1 MSGQLTRSGQVHIP
15 LPPRAPQ
22 LLPQQQCA
30 LLLQEEVLTLPT
42 LETCHSHWHFCLE
55 AAPHCWSMCRNMA
68 ELANCFLGFSDPM
81 FPHLVSL
88 TEFPVPDWKHGGALL
103 LLLLPD
109 SQPLV
114 AKIGAPED

>member
-1 MSGQLTRSGQVHIP
+1 
-15 LPPRAPQ
+15 
-22 LLPQQQCA
+22 
-30 LLLQEEVLTLPT
+30 
-42 LETCHSHWHFCLE
+42 
-55 AAPHCWSMCRNMA
+55 MA

-88 TEFPVPDWKHGGALL
+88 TEFPVPDWKHGGASL

-114 AKIGAPED
+114 MKIGVPED